1 MNEYDSLLAG
11 KILEQNAVQ
20 TQSAEEADVILLN
33 TCAIRE
39 NAHQTVYNRLK
50 ELGHLHKGG
59 AKIGILGCM
68 AQNLREDLLYE
79 NLPIDFIMGPDALP
93 WDAVVKGL
101 MIGSTIMVG
110 SVLARR
116 FVLKLDAQRFR
127 LMIEGLLLVAG
138 GTMLWA
144 AWRHG

>member
-1 MNEYDSLLAG
+1 MSLSAKAVDRIFARLAATYG
-11 KILEQNAVQ
+11 AAWDR
-20 TQSAEEADVILLN
+20 S
-33 TCAIRE
+33 
-39 NAHQTVYNRLK
+39 
-50 ELGHLHKGG
+50 LG
-59 AKIGILGCM
+59 
-68 AQNLREDLLYE
+68 
-79 NLPIDFIMGPDALP
+79 ALP